1 MGTPTPPWTI
11 LDIGRTTK
19 DGPQRAAEL
28 VALQADLRPDAS
40 LDALKAEVEAEEA
53 RADAMQRDCETAEA
67 ELAELKSQKAAADDE
82 LEGVR
87 AQLKGGKKAD
97 LKAQKLHA
105 LARQKAQL
113 ELLLDNA
120 HRSLAQSLD
129 EVENEKVRF
138 NQLLMA
144 AG

>member
-1 MGTPTPPWTI
+1 M
-11 LDIGRTTK
+11 
-19 DGPQRAAEL
+19 
-28 VALQADLRPDAS
+28 
-40 LDALKAEVEAEEA
+40 
-53 RADAMQRDCETAEA
+53 
-67 ELAELKSQKAAADDE
+67 
-82 LEGVR
+82 R